1 MRLYLLYW
9 GMRFYSRGFTLIEL
23 LVVIAIIG
31 ILASIVLASLDSA
44 RVKARDARRVSDI
57 NQIQKALSLYAS
69 DTNGTY
75 PASAA
80 TTSLTGIDA
89 VSQALITG
97 RTMGSVP
104 KDPQSPTY
112 DYGYK
117 TYNSDTSYMLSFC
130 LETSA
135 IKNFSQGCNNYVR
148 Q

>member
-1 MRLYLLYW
+1 MHTPA
-9 GMRFYSRGFTLIEL
+9 RGFTLIEL

-31 ILASIVLASLDSA
+31 ILASIVMASLDSA

-75 PASAA
+75 PASSAA
-80 TTSLTGIDA
+80 TTSLIGTDT
-89 VSQALITG
+89 VSVALIAAG
-97 RTMGSVP
+97 SMGSVP

-112 DYGYK
+112 NYGYRS
-117 TYNSDTSYMLSFC
+117 YNSNTSYLLSFC
-130 LETSA
+130 LETTG
-135 IKNFSQGCNNYVR
+135 IKNFSQGCTNYVR